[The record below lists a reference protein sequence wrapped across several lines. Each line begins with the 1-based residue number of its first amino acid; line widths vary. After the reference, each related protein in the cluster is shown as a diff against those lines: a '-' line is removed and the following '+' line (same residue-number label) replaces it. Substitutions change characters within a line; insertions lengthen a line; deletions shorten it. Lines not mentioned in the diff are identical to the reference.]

1 MEFKGLSFSYD
12 QGRAFMEEL
21 EGRIEKHKITTII
34 GPNGCGK
41 STLLSLLARGQ
52 KQTAGAITLDG
63 KDIHSYKAKDFAR
76 KIAMVNQTNHI
87 SEDMTVQELIQFGRI
102 PYKKIWKQDNEE
114 DTDAIEWALACTKL
128 QDFKDTPVSVLSGGQ
143 RQRVWIALALAQKT
157 EILFLDEPTTYLD
170 IYHQLELLSLI
181 KELNTVHGITIVMV
195 LHDMNQALRYS
206 DLVIVMKDGA
216 IKAYG
221 RPEQVITQEKI
232 KEIYDVHIVVNED
245 DETGLY
251 IVPLSI

>member
-1 MEFKGLSFSYD
+1 MEFKELSFSYD
-12 QGRAFMEEL
+12 DKAFIEDL
-21 EGRIEKHKITTII
+21 EGKIEHNKITTII

-52 KQTAGAITLDG
+52 KHSAGSITLDG
-63 KDIHSYKAKDFAR
+63 KDIYSYKHKDFAR

-87 SEDMTVQELIQFGRI
+87 SEDMTVEELIQFGRI
-102 PYKKIWKQDNEE
+102 PYKKIWKQEND
-114 DTDAIEWALACTKL
+114 DDKDAIEWALECTNL
-128 QDFKDTPVSVLSGGQ
+128 QNYKDIPVSALSGGQ

-181 KELNTVHGITIVMV
+181 RELNQVHGITIVMV

-206 DLVIVMKDGA
+206 DMVIVMKSGA

-221 RPEQVITQEKI
+221 PPKQVITQEKI
-232 KEIYDVHIVVNED
+232 KEIYDVHIAVNED
-245 DETGLY
+245 DKTGLY

>member
-1 MEFKGLSFSYD
+1 MEFKELSFSYD
-12 QGRAFMEEL
+12 DKAFMESL
-21 EGRIEKHKITTII
+21 EGKIEHNKITTII

-52 KQTAGAITLDG
+52 KHSAGSITFDG
-63 KDIHSYKAKDFAR
+63 KDIYSYKHKDFAR

-87 SEDMTVQELIQFGRI
+87 SEDMTVEELIQFGRI
-102 PYKKIWKQDNEE
+102 PYKKIWKQEND
-114 DTDAIEWALACTKL
+114 DDKDAIEWALKCTNL
-128 QDFKDTPVSVLSGGQ
+128 QNYKDTPVSALSGGQ

-181 KELNTVHGITIVMV
+181 RELNQVHGITIVMV

-206 DLVIVMKDGA
+206 DMVIVMKSGA

-221 RPEQVITQEKI
+221 PPKQVITQEKI
-232 KEIYDVHIVVNED
+232 KEIYDVHIAVNED
-245 DETGLY
+245 DKTGLY

>member
-1 MEFKGLSFSYD
+1 MEFKELSFSYD
-12 QGRAFMEEL
+12 DKAFMESL
-21 EGRIEKHKITTII
+21 EGKIEHNKITTII

-52 KQTAGAITLDG
+52 KHSTGSITLDG
-63 KDIHSYKAKDFAR
+63 KDIYSYKHKDFAR

-87 SEDMTVQELIQFGRI
+87 SEDMTVEELIQFGRI
-102 PYKKIWKQDNEE
+102 PYKKIWKQEND
-114 DTDAIEWALACTKL
+114 DDKDAIEWALECTNL
-128 QDFKDTPVSVLSGGQ
+128 QNYKDIPVSALSGGQ

-181 KELNTVHGITIVMV
+181 RELNQVHGITIVMV

-206 DLVIVMKDGA
+206 DMVIVMKSGA

-221 RPEQVITQEKI
+221 PPKQVITQEKI
-232 KEIYDVHIVVNED
+232 KEIYDVHIAVNED
-245 DETGLY
+245 DKTGLY